1 MRTVV
6 IVTLG
11 IVLALAF
18 LAVGRRSGS
27 VGPQRAAIAFVVL
40 WTLAMIANL
49 AVGVSHGYTVAE
61 ELPILVVNVLP
72 GAVVALVGAR
82 LLTREAH

>member
-1 MRTVV
+1 MRTII
-6 IVTLG
+6 IVTVG
-11 IVLALAF
+11 IALALVF
-18 LAVGRRSGS
+18 LAIGRRVPSI
-27 VGPQRAAIAFVVL
+27 GPLRAAIAFIVV
-40 WTLAMIANL
+40 WILAMIANF

-61 ELPILVVNVLP
+61 EAPILVVNVLP

>member
-1 MRTVV
+1 MRTVI
-6 IVTLG
+6 IVTIG
-11 IVLALAF
+11 IVAALVF
-18 LAVGRRSGS
+18 LAIGRKVAS

-49 AVGVSHGYTVAE
+49 AVGVSHGYTVGE
-61 ELPILVVNVLP
+61 EFPILLVNVLP

-82 LLTREAH
+82 VLSREAR

>member
-1 MRTVV
+1 MRTII

-11 IVLALAF
+11 IVVALIF
-18 LAVGRRSGS
+18 LAVGRRSAAI
-27 VGPQRAAIAFVVL
+27 GPQRAAIAFVVL
-40 WTLAMIANL
+40 WTLAMIGNL

-61 ELPILVVNVLP
+61 ELPILLVNVVP
-72 GAVVALVGAR
+72 GAIVALVGAR